1 MYLICLCIG
10 GILYMEDSVVT
21 KEIFMS
27 KVQELVSCGD
37 GPFSIVVADI
47 DNFENINKIYGYA
60 IGDEVIKKLMSVFK
74 RNLSGS
80 DLIMRHGD
88 EFNILLVKKGAER
101 SFMEMEEIR
110 RYFSDNTFP
119 LSDVYKTENVYITV
133 SCGIASYPRDAK
145 NSIELFRVADS
156 AMFRAKKLGKNK
168 VCLSEAE
175 SMVLKSSYFTKTQV
189 DRLSKLAKETE
200 KTEAFLLREAVDD
213 LFKKYSK

>member
-1 MYLICLCIG
+1 
-10 GILYMEDSVVT
+10 MEDSLVT
-21 KEIFMS
+21 KDQFIS
-27 KVQELVSCGD
+27 KVQELVSIGE
-37 GPFSIVVADI
+37 GPFSIAVVDI
-47 DNFENINKIYGYA
+47 DNFENINKIHGYL
-60 IGDEVIKKLMSVFK
+60 IGDEVIKKLMSVYK
-74 RNLSGS
+74 RNLSSS
-80 DLIMRHGD
+80 DMIMRHGD
-88 EFNILLVKKGAER
+88 EFNILLLNKGTER

-119 LSDVYKTENVYITV
+119 LCDTNKTENVYITV

-145 NSIELFRVADS
+145 NPIELFRVADS

-189 DRLSKLAKETE
+189 DRLFKLSKETE
-200 KTEAFLLREAVDD
+200 RTEAFLLREAVDD

>member
-1 MYLICLCIG
+1 
-10 GILYMEDSVVT
+10 
-21 KEIFMS
+21 
-27 KVQELVSCGD
+27 
-37 GPFSIVVADI
+37 
-47 DNFENINKIYGYA
+47 
-60 IGDEVIKKLMSVFK
+60 MSVFK
-74 RNLSGS
+74 RNLSDS